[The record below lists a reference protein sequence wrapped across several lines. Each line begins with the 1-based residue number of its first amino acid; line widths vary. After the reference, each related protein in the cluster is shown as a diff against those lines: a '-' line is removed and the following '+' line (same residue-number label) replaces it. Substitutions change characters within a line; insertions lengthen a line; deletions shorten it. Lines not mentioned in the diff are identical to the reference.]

1 MDLIKSDKTDSLDL
15 PKLEA
20 KFSKTEKS
28 EAQLTTKQGK
38 WRERSVE
45 RRLFFSLLQWK
56 LLQLYWILTEH
67 VILVRLAVSPSLPL
81 SLSLSLCVMCVI
93 SLGIFLAGFQISND
107 LIERELSKIEGGL
120 ETEHI
125 VALKR

>member
-38 WRERSVE
+38 WERRERSVE

-56 LLQLYWILTEH
+56 LPTTLLDLNRARNIGKTNCL
-67 VILVRLAVSPSLPL
+67 PPL
-81 SLSLSLCVMCVI
+81 SLSLSV
-93 SLGIFLAGFQISND
+93 
-107 LIERELSKIEGGL
+107 
-120 ETEHI
+120 
-125 VALKR
+125 